1 MHLKKIL
8 GLDIGTASVGWAVSK
23 EIKEDKW
30 TIDDFGV
37 RIFDEPFDDD
47 KPISSAAER
56 RDFRSKRRLI
66 RRKVRRI
73 RDLKDCLEKY
83 SNGSITKQ
91 QIKDH
96 FDKLNDKNTDYKYSN
111 DVNPYFIRKKAIDG
125 EEISWLQFAIALINI
140 AKRRGYDDSFILKFN
155 DSDKTNSQKA
165 KNDDGYSDKINQGKK
180 LIDDY
185 QYPINALKHLN
196 DKFKYVK
203 NTIPKSNSNKSKNK
217 VNKKSHDFFY
227 FSRNDYINE
236 VKEIIKKQQKNL
248 NLSQDLINKL
258 IGTNEFEEKETSVIF
273 RQRPFEV
280 GPGKEDDKKRKYKG
294 FSQDNV
300 GNDIFLNEKRMWS
313 SLIIN
318 DLFVLLNEISKISIF
333 QEIKNED
340 LIKLNQSIILKYF
353 DCILKDNET
362 FKKEFFL
369 CALKFNIQKE
379 NIHFQISE
387 NFKISNLFLN
397 NLYQIINDDF
407 LKSGINE
414 IKEFV
419 FTKNQNFDAIE
430 TNKFVL
436 DKFGKLIAE
445 NITPWYLL
453 KKLKEE
459 KEKFYYQ
466 FDEKKIDNKIN
477 KESSKN
483 KKEFKNLD
491 EKIKY
496 VLSQIS
502 TSPSKVSYKY
512 ACMALNAFLFEG
524 KKYADFQKDFDKN
537 SSENYKVIVKKP
549 FGRICDPD
557 VANNPV
563 VMRALSQA
571 RKIVKKL
578 YEKYKWFDSIVIES
592 ARELT
597 SSLKD
602 KAKIKSKQNKNYDE
616 NQDVSEI
623 LKNHKMLD
631 NEINRRKVKLFNRQ
645 NGLSVYSGKPIDLS
659 RLDDYEIDHI
669 IPKSKI
675 EDDSF
680 DNTVLALKEENQIKK
695 NRMPLEAGNDLI
707 KDIKAYKSRCLLLK
721 KNKLITKRKYILLL
735 AESSNDENV
744 RDIIDYFASRQ
755 INDTRYISKYFTSYL
770 KKSIEIYCKDNI
782 QYEKYNFHIFNPAGP
797 LTSGYRK
804 EWLKGSGWGT
814 EIKNRNISHF
824 HHAVDAIILCNMAS
838 QLRIKFYT
846 DCLRILKL
854 VKAKNQKNL
863 SEKERQERINELDE
877 TYNEII
883 HSWKNEKNF
892 YYFWSPKYIENIEK
906 IKNMEFKSFS
916 DIAKPIVDLKEMQNH
931 IDQRIPIKLTIK
943 EEKKEFKDSNND
955 NNKKSRIYKVAK
967 IERIIWEEEYNKEID
982 RLKKLFPESNIRYP
996 FISYKQ
1002 NNKIRGSFA
1011 FRENYVGR
1019 NSKEL
1024 KNKNEEE
1031 INEKGYKIV
1040 KDKESNILNGILD
1053 IRRYY
1058 GVLVFKYSKQKC
1070 DIVKIRRFDIM
1081 NKFNSQLNILKKNKT
1096 DDSQININDIHNE
1109 FFKEYISN
1117 NPKQSDSKILAV
1129 LRPGTI
1135 FSIVNKMQEREIC
1148 VYTGLSG
1155 SQIRAPYIF
1164 IPMVNYK
1171 EVTGKDLRYSKSSLS
1186 EIKVLKIDILGRKTN

>member
-23 EIKEDKW
+23 EIEKDKW

-37 RIFDEPFDDD
+37 RIFDEPFEEN
-47 KPISSAAER
+47 KTISSAAER
-56 RDFRSKRRLI
+56 RAFRSKRRLI
-66 RRKVRRI
+66 RRKIRRI

-91 QIKDH
+91 EIKDH
-96 FDKLNDKNTDYKYSN
+96 FDKLNDKNTDYKYS
-111 DVNPYFIRKKAIDG
+111 DEVNPYFIRKKAIDG
-125 EEISWLQFAIALINI
+125 EKINWLQFAIALINI
-140 AKRRGYDDSFILKFN
+140 AKRRGYDESFILKFN
-155 DSDKTNSQKA
+155 DSDKTNSEKS
-165 KNDDGYSDKINQGKK
+165 KNDDGYFEKINQSKK
-180 LIDDY
+180 LIGEH
-185 QYPINALKHLN
+185 QFPINALEHLN

-203 NTIPKSNSNKSKNK
+203 NTIPRKNSNKSKAK
-217 VNKKSHDFFY
+217 INKKSHDFFY

-248 NLSQDLINKL
+248 NLSQELIKKL
-258 IGTNEFEEKETSVIF
+258 IGANEVEEKETSVIF

-318 DLFVLLNEISKISIF
+318 DLFVLLNEISKIRID

-340 LIKLNQSIILKYF
+340 LINLNQSIILKYF
-353 DCILKDNET
+353 DCILNDNKT
-362 FKKEFFL
+362 FEKEFLL

-397 NLYQIINDDF
+397 NICQIISDDF
-407 LKSGINE
+407 LKKGIKE

-419 FTKNQNFDAIE
+419 FTKNKNFDAIE
-430 TNKFVL
+430 ANKFVL

-512 ACMALNAFLFEG
+512 ACMALNGFLFEG
-524 KKYADFQKDFDKN
+524 KKYADFQKDFDEDI
-537 SSENYKVIVKKP
+537 SRNYKVILKEP
-549 FGRICDPD
+549 FGQIRDPD
-557 VANNPV
+557 IANNPV

-602 KAKIKSKQNKNYDE
+602 KAKIKNKQKKNYDE
-616 NQDVSEI
+616 NQDVSDI
-623 LKNHKMLD
+623 LKNHKILD
-631 NEINRRKVKLFNRQ
+631 SEINRRKVKLFNRQ

-669 IPKSKI
+669 IPKTKI
-675 EDDSF
+675 KDDSF

-707 KDIKAYKSRCLLLK
+707 KDIKAYKLRCLLLK

-744 RDIIDYFASRQ
+744 KDIINYFASRQ

-770 KKSIEIYCKDNI
+770 KKSIEIYRDNNI
-782 QYEKYNFHIFNPAGP
+782 QYKKYNFNIFNPAGP

-838 QLRIKFYT
+838 QLRIRFYT

-854 VKAKNQKNL
+854 VKAKNEKNL
-863 SEKERQERINELDE
+863 SEKERQEKINELDE
-877 TYNEII
+877 TYNEIVD
-883 HSWKNEKNF
+883 SWKKEKNF
-892 YYFWSPKYIENIEK
+892 YYFLSPKYIENIEK

-931 IDQRIPIKLTIK
+931 IDKRIPIKLTI
-943 EEKKEFKDSNND
+943 EEKND
-955 NNKKSRIYKVAK
+955 KNKKSRIYKVAK
-967 IERIIWEEEYNKEID
+967 IERIIWEEEYNEKID
-982 RLKKLFPESNIRYP
+982 CLKKLFPESNIRYP

-1002 NNKIRGSFA
+1002 NNKIRGNFA
-1011 FRENYVGR
+1011 YRENYVGR

-1024 KNKNEEE
+1024 KNKNEEKISE
-1031 INEKGYKIV
+1031 NGYKII
-1040 KDKESNILNGILD
+1040 KDKEKKLKGILD
-1053 IRRYY
+1053 IRKYY

-1070 DIVKIRRFDIM
+1070 DIVKIKRFDIM
-1081 NKFNSQLNILKKNKT
+1081 NKFSSQLNILNKNKT
-1096 DDSQININDIHNE
+1096 NDSEININDIHNE

-1117 NPKQSDSKILAV
+1117 KSKQSDSKILAV

-1135 FSIVNKMQEREIC
+1135 FSIVNKKKEREIC

-1155 SQIRAPYIF
+1155 TQIRAPYIF
-1164 IPMVNYK
+1164 VPMVNYK
-1171 EVTGKDLRYSKSSLS
+1171 EVTGKDLRCSKSSLS
-1186 EIKVLKIDILGRKTN
+1186 GIKVLKIDILGRKIN